1 MRQLANELRAETG
14 EERRISGD
22 EDDSVTGN
30 PVEEAA
36 AEVEG
41 ESEAKN

>member
-1 MRQLANELRAETG
+1 MRQLADELQAETSK
-14 EERRISGD
+14 ERRIFGD

-30 PVEEAA
+30 SVEEAA

-41 ESEAKN
+41 EPEAGN